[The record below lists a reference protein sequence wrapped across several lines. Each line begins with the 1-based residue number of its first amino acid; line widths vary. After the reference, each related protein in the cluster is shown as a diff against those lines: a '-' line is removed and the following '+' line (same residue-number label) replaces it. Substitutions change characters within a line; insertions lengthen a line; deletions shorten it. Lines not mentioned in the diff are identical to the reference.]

1 MIAVADDALGEI
13 VAQLHAVF
21 PSRSSPLVFHVS
33 GRSGVA
39 VLSTLENGG
48 ALAAAI
54 HPVMTFTG
62 DAQADAQNVIG
73 AHFAITA
80 SSASAMDRAKE
91 LVCLLDGI
99 AVEIAEEDRSL
110 YHAALSHAANHLVTL
125 IAQASRMLESAG
137 IHEPRPLL
145 APLVRAALE
154 NSLSQ
159 GFSALSGPLLRGDR
173 QTIAGHLSALEE
185 EGSEIR
191 AAYRAFALS
200 TLDELERVGK
210 PVSVELRQLL
220 E

>member
-1 MIAVADDALGEI
+1 MIAVADDALAEV
-13 VAQLHAVF
+13 VAQLQAVF
-21 PSRSSPLVFHVS
+21 PARSSTLVLHVS

-39 VLSTLENGG
+39 VLSALEQGG
-48 ALAAAI
+48 AMTAAI

-62 DAQADAQNVIG
+62 ETQADKQNVRG

-80 SSASAMDRAKE
+80 SSPPAMDRAKE

-173 QTIAGHLSALEE
+173 QTIAGHLSALKE
-185 EGSEIR
+185 EGPEIR
-191 AAYRAFALS
+191 AAYYALALS
-200 TLDELERVGK
+200 TLDELERAGK
-210 PVSVELRQLL
+210 PVSAELRQLL